1 MAQIPQDII
10 SHFEFFGYE
19 IEPTEEENTVL
30 ARHQRYVNI
39 FVKSYLD
46 GILLQSYLRVNDKA
60 KKKRFEL
67 LEAINN
73 LNSNANIVTY
83 ILTGDKDIIL
93 RLDGIYLGAYDKK
106 RFGLFLEA
114 YNIDSLDRI
123 LKDESMKKFVD

>member
-39 FVKSYLD
+39 FIKSYLD